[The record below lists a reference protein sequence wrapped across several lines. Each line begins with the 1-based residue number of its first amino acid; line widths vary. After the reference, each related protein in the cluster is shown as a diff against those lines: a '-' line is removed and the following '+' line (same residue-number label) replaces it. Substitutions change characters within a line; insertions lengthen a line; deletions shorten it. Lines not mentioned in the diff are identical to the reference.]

1 MIHPAWRFCLF
12 LLVPLLTGCVVGATN
27 GFKNEDVLAVRV
39 GMSEADVLHVVG
51 PPTRKVH
58 STGDNLDSWTWV
70 DAGMVR
76 TRVATIVFSQG
87 VVVQVPNRESR
98 SAADLSKQN
107 AEKAVELNKI
117 RSVERQK
124 QDDTEADTLAAAV
137 EKRRSDYI
145 ESHPGLSESTRNAVK
160 KGLVQVGLLPEEI
173 EASWGPPSRK
183 NISDGAY
190 GRREQWVYGDSTYVY
205 FDDGKVTSWSISR

>member
-1 MIHPAWRFCLF
+1 
-12 LLVPLLTGCVVGATN
+12 
-27 GFKNEDVLAVRV
+27 
-39 GMSEADVLHVVG
+39 
-51 PPTRKVH
+51 
-58 STGDNLDSWTWV
+58 
-70 DAGMVR
+70 MVR

-124 QDDTEADTLAAAV
+124 QDDAEADALAAAV

-145 ESHPGLSESTRNAVK
+145 ESHPGLSESARNAVK
-160 KGLVQVGLLPEEI
+160 KGLLTVNLLPEEL
-173 EASWGPPSRK
+173 EASWGIPRKK
-183 NISDGAY
+183 NISDGVN

-205 FDDGKVTSWSISR
+205 FDDGKVTSWSISK

>member
-1 MIHPAWRFCLF
+1 MGP
-12 LLVPLLTGCVVGATN
+12 TN
-27 GFKNEDVLAVRV
+27 GFKSEDVLAARV
-39 GMSEADVLHVVG
+39 GMSEADVLRIVG

-70 DAGMVR
+70 DAGIAR

-124 QDDTEADTLAAAV
+124 QDAAEADALAAAV

-145 ESHPGLSESTRNAVK
+145 ESHPGLSESTRSAVK
-160 KGLVQVGLLPEEI
+160 KGLVQVGLLPEELG
-173 EASWGPPSRK
+173 ASWGPPWRK

-205 FDDGKVTSWSISR
+205 LVNGKVTSWSVSR

>member
-12 LLVPLLTGCVVGATN
+12 LSVSLLGGCSVGPTN

-39 GMSEADVLHVVG
+39 GMSEADVLRIVG

-70 DAGMVR
+70 DAGMTR
-76 TRVATIVFSQG
+76 TRVATIVFSKG

-124 QDDTEADTLAAAV
+124 QDAAEADALAAAV

-160 KGLVQVGLLPEEI
+160 KGLVQVGLLEVVPNRRTTSFTSYRLRLLI
-173 EASWGPPSRK
+173 AASTPHLRSLG
-183 NISDGAY
+183 
-190 GRREQWVYGDSTYVY
+190 
-205 FDDGKVTSWSISR
+205 SISQVVHGHATVN